1 MSMIRKAAS
10 VVVVLCLS
18 SASLHADSAMLTV
31 SATSATV
38 YKSPSVASPVVG
50 HATRGAALEV
60 TREVG
65 DWVKVA
71 WPSAPDGVGYVRTVM
86 GSISHGAAAPAA
98 ASTARSASLAPA
110 TARAASSPAAATAPA
125 PRAEQRPV
133 ITATAPTPARPLTPL
148 THSLGVGA
156 SIGGS
161 TVAFGASARKW
172 SKGHLGMQ
180 LEVSRYAM
188 TSPVEPGRLTAT
200 QFGPSILYSMGDR
213 FTDHMWMRPYAGVGV
228 DWAQSTL
235 SNSLTPGVSESKS
248 TLGARVVVGSE
259 FMFSNL
265 PQLGVS
271 LDGGYYHR
279 PSPFIGYE
287 PKGVGVAVSAHWY
300 VK

>member
-18 SASLHADSAMLTV
+18 SASLHAESTMLTV
-31 SATSATV
+31 NAMSATV

-86 GSISHGAAAPAA
+86 GSISHGVGAPAT
-98 ASTARSASLAPA
+98 ASTARPAAPVSSTARTPAPA
-110 TARAASSPAAATAPA
+110 SATAAA

-133 ITATAPTPARPLTPL
+133 ITATAPTPARALTPL

-172 SKGHLGMQ
+172 SKSHLGMQ

-188 TSPVEPGRLTAT
+188 TSPAEPGRLTAT
-200 QFGPSILYSMGDR
+200 QLGPSILYSMGDR
-213 FTDHMWMRPYAGVGV
+213 FTDHMWMRPYAGAGV

-265 PQLGVS
+265 PQLGIS

-279 PSPFIGYE
+279 PSPFIGFE